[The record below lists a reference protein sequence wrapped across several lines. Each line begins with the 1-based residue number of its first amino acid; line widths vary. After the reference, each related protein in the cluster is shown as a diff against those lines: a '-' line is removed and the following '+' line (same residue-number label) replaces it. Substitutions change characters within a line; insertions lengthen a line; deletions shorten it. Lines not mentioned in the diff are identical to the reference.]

1 MLGIQD
7 LVNANKITAYPNP
20 FSSIITIEWT
30 QADLAG
36 AQLAI
41 RDGSGR
47 TIKTQE
53 ITTGSASDKSLTIT
67 DLNDLSNG
75 VYFIEIVKGDERA
88 VLKIIK

>member
-20 FSSIITIEWT
+20 FSSVITIEWT

-36 AQLAI
+36 ANLTI

-53 ITTGSASDKSLTIT
+53 IASESANDKSLTIT
-67 DLNDLSNG
+67 DLHDLSSG

-88 VLKIIK
+88 TLKIIK